1 MAKPRGLGKGLGAL
15 LTDTQEEKAAEAA
28 KDVQELRLS
37 QIQPN
42 QNQPRKEFNQEKL
55 EQLAASIKE
64 HGIIQPLI
72 VSPDKDGF
80 YTIIAGERRWRA
92 SKLAGLKMVPVL
104 IKDFSEQEKSEI
116 ALVENLQREDLNPV
130 EEAAGYRSLMEDYH
144 LTQEEVSKRVGR
156 SRSAVA
162 NTLRLLTLPENI
174 LDMLTYGELSSGHA
188 RALIALEDPEL
199 QKDIAQRIIAEDLN
213 VRQTE
218 KLVQEMTKPK
228 IEKAKKLDSFDMML
242 FKNQL
247 ETVEKELEKQFG
259 TKVSIQHG
267 RKKGKI
273 VLEYYGKEELERI
286 LELLEKEGK

>member
-1 MAKPRGLGKGLGAL
+1 MLAGAGAL
-15 LTDTQEEKAAEAA
+15 L
-28 KDVQELRLS
+28 
-37 QIQPN
+37 QI
-42 QNQPRKEFNQEKL
+42 RCAFFHCLKTFW
-55 EQLAASIKE
+55 IC
-64 HGIIQPLI
+64 
-72 VSPDKDGF
+72 SP
-80 YTIIAGERRWRA
+80 
-92 SKLAGLKMVPVL
+92 M
-104 IKDFSEQEKSEI
+104 
-116 ALVENLQREDLNPV
+116 
-130 EEAAGYRSLMEDYH
+130 
-144 LTQEEVSKRVGR
+144 
-156 SRSAVA
+156 A
-162 NTLRLLTLPENI
+162 NCPA
-174 LDMLTYGELSSGHA
+174 GHA